1 MRRKAIVVLGM
12 HRSGTSALAR
22 VLNFLGCDLPR
33 TLMPSAHGN
42 PQGHWESNVVA
53 TLNDA
58 ILQSGGSSWDDWLEF
73 NPQWYQSPVVDDFK
87 ARALQVLQ
95 DEYGDSPLFVLK
107 DPRTCRLASF
117 WLDVL
122 EKAEVEPLIALP
134 IRNPIEVAESL
145 EARDGFPFDLSALL
159 WLRHVL
165 DAEHG
170 SRGKRRVFLTYEGLL
185 DDWTILAD
193 TMQRVLDIQWPRL
206 SIKTGMDVAAF
217 LDRGS
222 RHHVHSQQ
230 HVASS
235 PMLSQWVQE
244 ADDILARWAAQGEDP
259 SDFAKLDAIRL
270 QLNAAGPAFARLS
283 YALVN
288 ERRKNIEL
296 DNLIRLKD
304 EQSRQMDEA
313 KSHLESEIC
322 RLSQLEN
329 THVLLEQQLAESQ
342 AAVQRDRD
350 DLAKGE
356 MHIAALSDERQR
368 LQQEIADKDTA
379 IAALEDAKANLTK
392 ELHDAQQNIERTGQ
406 SLADRG
412 HELAAAQS
420 TLRQREE
427 EIAQTLKLLDQERQR
442 LGQEVADKD
451 TAIAALE
458 DAKANLTKELH
469 DAQQNIERTGQSLAD
484 REHELA
490 AAQSTLRQREEEI
503 AQTLKLLD
511 QERQRALTAE
521 LTLNTAQ
528 ANIER
533 LSAKLKAA
541 DEWVFRL
548 SSERRVAE
556 DRLAQAESKSATADR
571 ALQSASVKLYNMA
584 HHHKLEADKQV
595 ELRSQI
601 EAEIK
606 TRDDLARSLRLAE
619 DQIAQ
624 REQALQTLT
633 DRLEAKERDAAQ
645 RLAQSQ
651 AEIAELN
658 ALLQQRAEDLA
669 LTQTSSASTQARL
682 VETQKALDI
691 AAARMTEMERREEEN
706 AKQMVPMQ
714 QYRDR
719 ERELTGLIESLRL
732 QAKNSAQRW
741 TASEAKMVSLS
752 QLAEQQEAALSHLRE
767 NSNASQERIAM
778 QSGEIERLS
787 NDLRTIHS
795 SRMDSESQREWL
807 QQVNNV
813 MTNYPQWWI
822 FMPKKWRQ
830 DKINARLLR
839 KGLFDANAYLD
850 RYPDVSSSG
859 IDPIRHYILHGM
871 NEGRSI

>member
-368 LQQEIADKDTA
+368 LQQEI
-379 IAALEDAKANLTK
+379 
-392 ELHDAQQNIERTGQ
+392 
-406 SLADRG
+406 
-412 HELAAAQS
+412 
-420 TLRQREE
+420 
-427 EIAQTLKLLDQERQR
+427 
-442 LGQEVADKD
+442 ADKD

>member
-1 MRRKAIVVLGM
+1 MRRKAIIVLGM

-22 VLNFLGCDLPR
+22 VLNLLGCDLPR

-42 PQGHWESNVVA
+42 PQGHWESNVITA
-53 TLNDA
+53 LNDT

-73 NPQWYQSPVVDDFK
+73 NSQWYQSPVVDDFK
-87 ARALQVLQ
+87 ARALQILQ
-95 DEYGDSPLFVLK
+95 DEYGESPLFVLK

-145 EARDGFPFDLSALL
+145 EMRDGFPFDLSALL

-193 TMQRVLDIQWPRL
+193 TMRRVLDIQWPRL

-244 ADDILARWAAQGEDP
+244 ADNILTRWATQGEDP
-259 SDFAKLDAIRL
+259 SDFTKLDAIRL

-296 DNLIRLKD
+296 DNLIKLKD
-304 EQSRQMDEA
+304 EQFRQMNEA
-313 KSHLESEIC
+313 KSLLESEIS
-322 RLSQLEN
+322 RLFQLEN
-329 THVLLEQQLAESQ
+329 THALLEQQLAESQ

-350 DLAKGE
+350 NLARGE
-356 MHIAALSDERQR
+356 MHIAASSSERQR
-368 LQQEIADKDTA
+368 LQQEIADKDAA
-379 IAALEDAKANLTK
+379 ITALEDAKASLTQ
-392 ELHDAQQNIERTGQ
+392 ELQNAQQNVERTGQ
-406 SLADRG
+406 NLADRG
-412 HELAAAQS
+412 HELAAVQS

-427 EIAQTLKLLDQERQR
+427 EIAQTLR
-442 LGQEVADKD
+442 
-451 TAIAALE
+451 
-458 DAKANLTKELH
+458 
-469 DAQQNIERTGQSLAD
+469 
-484 REHELA
+484 
-490 AAQSTLRQREEEI
+490 
-503 AQTLKLLD
+503 LLD
-511 QERQRALTAE
+511 QERQRALAAE
-521 LTLNTAQ
+521 LTLDTAQ
-528 ANIER
+528 ADTER
-533 LSAKLKAA
+533 LKAKLKAA
-541 DEWVFRL
+541 DEWVLRL

-556 DRLAQAESKSATADR
+556 DRLAEAEAKAAAMER
-571 ALQSASVKLYNMA
+571 ALRSASAKLDNIVQQR
-584 HHHKLEADKQV
+584 KLEAGKQI
-595 ELRSQI
+595 ELQSQI
-601 EAEIK
+601 EALIQ
-606 TRDDLARSLRLAE
+606 TRDDLAQSLRSAK

-624 REQALQTLT
+624 REQALRALT
-633 DRLEAKERDAAQ
+633 ARLEAKEQNATQ
-645 RLAQSQ
+645 HLAQSQ
-651 AEIAELN
+651 AEIAKLD
-658 ALLQQRAEDLA
+658 ALLQQRDEDLA
-669 LTQTSSASTQARL
+669 LTQMSSASTQARL
-682 VETQKALDI
+682 VEAQKALDI
-691 AAARMTEMERREEEN
+691 AAARVTEMERREEDT
-706 AKQMVPMQ
+706 AKQTVPMQ

-719 ERELTGLIESLRL
+719 ERELTGLVESLRL
-732 QAKNSAQRW
+732 RAKNAAQRW
-741 TASEAKMVSLS
+741 TASEAKMVALS
-752 QLAEQQEAALSHLRE
+752 QLAEQQEAILSQLRE

-807 QQVNNV
+807 QQVNTV